1 MSSKTIISQKSSDF
15 RYVSGSIN
23 TIEKK
28 ISALLVIVSNIKSLT
43 ESEIEDTERFKKEGM
58 DCKILLG
65 DILNSMEFSI
75 NDLDVYYNYMC
86 DILSELRGLS
96 KYLDSKS

>member
-1 MSSKTIISQKSSDF
+1 MSTKAIISQKSSDF

-43 ESEIEDTERFKKEGM
+43 ESEMEDTERFKKEGM

-65 DILNSMEFSI
+65 DILNAMEFNI

-86 DILSELRGLS
+86 DILSELRELS
-96 KYLDSKS
+96 KKLDSND